1 MYAYAIWRRA
11 PFIALLIVIVVISY
25 APAVTEGTSTIR
37 LSALTT
43 PSVVTHVY
51 VQAASVSLH
60 RQGFLNDTGWTTIS
74 QGFPVVDLLSS
85 ASQPLAST
93 ISSTTVH
100 SGRFDMVR
108 IFFAN
113 STIVIGGVKTP
124 VAAPSP
130 LELNMTLLVSPNGIS
145 DLLLLV
151 AFDYAAFFENTP
163 SLSFV
168 LVRTST
174 S

>member
-1 MYAYAIWRRA
+1 MYAYPIWRRA

-25 APAVTEGTSTIR
+25 SPAITEGTSTIR
-37 LSALTT
+37 LAAVFT
-43 PSVVTHVY
+43 PSLVNHVY

-60 RQGFLNDTGWTTIS
+60 RQGFLNDTGWTTLS
-74 QGFPVVDLLSS
+74 QSFPVIDLLSS
-85 ASQPLAST
+85 TGPSLAST
-93 ISSTTVH
+93 VSTATIH
-100 SGRFDMVR
+100 SGRYDMVR

-113 STIVIGGVKTP
+113 STIVIGGAKTP

-130 LELNMTLLVSPNGIS
+130 LELNLTILVAPNGIS

-151 AFDYAAFFENTP
+151 AFDYAAFFASTP

-168 LVRTST
+168 LVRASA

>member
-1 MYAYAIWRRA
+1 MYAYAVWRRA
-11 PFIALLIVIVVISY
+11 PFIALLIVILVITY

-37 LSALTT
+37 LAAVFT

-51 VQAASVSLH
+51 VQAVSISLH
-60 RQGFLNDTGWTTIS
+60 RQGLLNDTGWTTVS
-74 QGFPVVDLLSS
+74 QSFPIVDLLSS
-85 ASQPLAST
+85 TSPPPAST
-93 ISSTTVH
+93 ISSATIH
-100 SGRFDMVR
+100 SGRFDIVR

-113 STIVIGGVKTP
+113 STIVIGGAKTP

-130 LELNMTLLVSPNGIS
+130 LELNVTLLVSPNGIS

-151 AFDYAAFFENTP
+151 AFDYTAFFMSTP

-168 LVRTST
+168 VVRAST